1 MSVETNNSRQKEL
14 LNGCLRKIEIKL
26 EWSNSVEWRHSHF
39 ELLSKRIFEDTKVRL
54 SAVTLKRVWGKVS
67 YQSFPSISTL
77 DALALFIGF
86 DNWIS
91 YQQFPEQ
98 SDQQSQQTPVRIFLK
113 SFNLSKRRF
122 AYGSGI
128 LILIG
133 IAVLIASAKWPNL
146 SGDKTVSFDFKP
158 VAIGLPN
165 TVIFTYDVKESNT
178 DSVFIQQSWDPK
190 LRHKVEKNG
199 SVFTTT
205 YYYPGFYKAKLLL
218 DDQIVSEKD
227 LYIKSDGWIG
237 TIEKS
242 PVPFYLV
249 KGEISGSDMI
259 EISSDH
265 LVERGYDLNS
275 ELPNTDLYLVE
286 DFGEV
291 SGNNFKLTTKFKNT
305 LGRGEAICQRT
316 SVFILCSETPYIIP
330 FSIKGCIG
338 ELNMM
343 LPGKFIGGQKNDLS
357 GFGVDFSDWIELEV
371 TVVNGLLEIKVN
383 SQAVY
388 KHTLSVDPG
397 KLVGV
402 RYKFHG
408 TGAVRS
414 LEIHSAGQLAFESSF

>member
-1 MSVETNNSRQKEL
+1 M
-14 LNGCLRKIEIKL
+14 
-26 EWSNSVEWRHSHF
+26 
-39 ELLSKRIFEDTKVRL
+39 
-54 SAVTLKRVWGKVS
+54 AV
-67 YQSFPSISTL
+67 
-77 DALALFIGF
+77 
-86 DNWIS
+86 
-91 YQQFPEQ
+91 
-98 SDQQSQQTPVRIFLK
+98 
-113 SFNLSKRRF
+113 
-122 AYGSGI
+122 
-128 LILIG
+128 
-133 IAVLIASAKWPNL
+133 
-146 SGDKTVSFDFKP
+146 
-158 VAIGLPN
+158 GLPN

-190 LRHKVEKNG
+190 LRHKVEKSG
-199 SVFTTT
+199 SIFTTT

-242 PVPFYLV
+242 PVPFYLDE
-249 KGEISGSDMI
+249 GEISGSDMI

-275 ELPNTDLYLVE
+275 ELPNTDLYIVE

-291 SGNNFKLTTKFKNT
+291 SGNNFKLTTRFKNT
-305 LGRGEAICQRT
+305 LGRGEAICQKT
-316 SVFILCSETPYIIP
+316 SVFILCSETPFIIP

-388 KHTLSVDPG
+388 KDTLSVDPG

-402 RYKFHG
+402 RYKYHG

-414 LEIHSAGQLAFESSF
+414 LEIQSAGQLAFESSF